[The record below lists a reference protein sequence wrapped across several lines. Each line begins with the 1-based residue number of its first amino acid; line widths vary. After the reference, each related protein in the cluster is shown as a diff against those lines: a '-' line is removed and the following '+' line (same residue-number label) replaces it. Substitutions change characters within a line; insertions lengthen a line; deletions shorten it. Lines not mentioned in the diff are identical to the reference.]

1 MSSTESSSR
10 TADKSPRQ
18 QVDRL
23 LVGLHWRRLEEPL
36 GFIKVLQWLFAIFAF
51 GSCGS
56 YSGETGATVRCNNE
70 AKDVSAIIVSFGY
83 PFRLNRVQYE
93 MPLCDD
99 ESTSK
104 TMHLMGDFS
113 APAEFFVT
121 LGIFSFFYTIAA
133 LVIYL
138 RFHKLYTENRRFPL
152 VDFCVTVSF
161 TFFWLV
167 AAAAWGKGLTDV
179 KGATRPSSLTAAMSV
194 CHGEE
199 AVCSAGATPS
209 MGLANI
215 SVLFGFINFFLWAGN
230 CWFVFKETPWHGQGQ
245 DQGQGASPESA
256 AEQGAVEK
264 QTAPL
269 QSPPAS
275 RTSLFLLLQLPSPII
290 LGFETSSLMG
300 RHQLSETWAA
310 LPVPSYPSSSWSPR
324 WQELRASCLLPGPR
338 HLPWGLTRT
347 LAASENQP
355 LLQFS
360 HPSLL
365 GHFPPTL

>member
-1 MSSTESSSR
+1 MSSTEGPSR
-10 TADKSPRQ
+10 AADKSPRQ

-23 LVGLHWRRLEEPL
+23 LVGLRWRRLEEPL

-70 AKDVSAIIVSFGY
+70 AKDVSSIIVLFGY

-99 ESTSK
+99 DSTSK

-121 LGIFSFFYTIAA
+121 LGIFSFFYTMAA
-133 LVIYL
+133 LVVYL
-138 RFHKLYTENRRFPL
+138 RFHSLYAENKRFPL

-167 AAAAWGKGLTDV
+167 AAAAWGKGLTDI

-245 DQGQGASPESA
+245 DQDQGQGPSQESA

-264 QTAPL
+264 Q
-269 QSPPAS
+269 
-275 RTSLFLLLQLPSPII
+275 
-290 LGFETSSLMG
+290 
-300 RHQLSETWAA
+300 
-310 LPVPSYPSSSWSPR
+310 
-324 WQELRASCLLPGPR
+324 
-338 HLPWGLTRT
+338 
-347 LAASENQP
+347 
-355 LLQFS
+355 
-360 HPSLL
+360 
-365 GHFPPTL
+365 

>member
-1 MSSTESSSR
+1 MSSTENPGRAS
-10 TADKSPRQ
+10 DKSPRP

-23 LVGLHWRRLEEPL
+23 LLGLRWQRLEEPL
-36 GFIKVLQWLFAIFAF
+36 GFIKVLQWRHTHTHHPAMNITSIHNTDDHIDRRNDMKRLFAIFAF

-56 YSGETGATVRCNNE
+56 YSGETGALVRCNNE
-70 AKDVSAIIVSFGY
+70 AKDVSSIIVLFGY
-83 PFRLNRVQYE
+83 PFRLYQVQYE
-93 MPLCDD
+93 MPLCDE

-104 TMHLMGDFS
+104 TMNLMGDFS

-121 LGIFSFFYTIAA
+121 LGIFSFFYTMAA

-138 RFHKLYTENRRFPL
+138 RFHKLYTENKRFPL

-230 CWFVFKETPWHGQGQ
+230 CWFVFKETPWYGQGQ
-245 DQGQGASPESA
+245 DQGQGPSQESA

-264 QTAPL
+264 Q
-269 QSPPAS
+269 
-275 RTSLFLLLQLPSPII
+275 
-290 LGFETSSLMG
+290 
-300 RHQLSETWAA
+300 
-310 LPVPSYPSSSWSPR
+310 
-324 WQELRASCLLPGPR
+324 
-338 HLPWGLTRT
+338 
-347 LAASENQP
+347 
-355 LLQFS
+355 
-360 HPSLL
+360 
-365 GHFPPTL
+365 